1 MDFKG
6 DKNGNL
12 KFIYLHKAKISKTF
26 ECLRVFLCDLY
37 KYYIRSMDLKNIK
50 HFRVKMEEL
59 FQVINEESYGKIQSQ
74 TQPKRNYNEMTVESL
89 TKLTQASLDWIEA
102 YQDLNDQINQKKELL
117 LKSKKA
123 KE

>member
-1 MDFKG
+1 
-6 DKNGNL
+6 
-12 KFIYLHKAKISKTF
+12 
-26 ECLRVFLCDLY
+26 
-37 KYYIRSMDLKNIK
+37 MDLKNIK

-59 FQVINEESYGKIQSQ
+59 FQVINEQSYGKIQNQ
-74 TQPKRNYNEMTVESL
+74 TQPRRNYNEMTVESL

-123 KE
+123 KEQRKQLEK

>member
-1 MDFKG
+1 
-6 DKNGNL
+6 
-12 KFIYLHKAKISKTF
+12 
-26 ECLRVFLCDLY
+26 
-37 KYYIRSMDLKNIK
+37 
-50 HFRVKMEEL
+50 
-59 FQVINEESYGKIQSQ
+59 
-74 TQPKRNYNEMTVESL
+74 MTVESL